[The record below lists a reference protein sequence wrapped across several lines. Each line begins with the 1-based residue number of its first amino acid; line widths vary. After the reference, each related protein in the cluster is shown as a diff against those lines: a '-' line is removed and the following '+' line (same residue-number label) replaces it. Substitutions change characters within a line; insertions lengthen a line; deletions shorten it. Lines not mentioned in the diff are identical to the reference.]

1 MTTQAKDVDE
11 LEALLADLLDD
22 GPITVTPVDPEPEVK
37 PRGQVTKAPTKAA
50 AAKAAAA
57 LDAELDG
64 LDDLDLP
71 FDTDAATGLDA
82 DLAPTAVARAA
93 EVVETKSLDELDAAL
108 ADFDEP
114 AILAAGAL
122 ADAGLLKPI
131 TAEQMKDFVEQANG
145 PSKASQLSPAAKA
158 EILAKL
164 EEPAPAS
171 QPLPTQD
178 EVLAALEA
186 LGQPG
191 LGVPMDELTPEQQ
204 KRVTDAQAALA
215 KPEGD
220 DVDALLADLDKSGK
234 SPTPTQQAQ
243 IEEEVAIRADAAALD
258 AALLSGAP
266 VLAPSP
272 AASIELS
279 FNAKGP
285 LKTFID
291 PDALQR
297 DLHFTENSI
306 STAMIRQ
313 AALFA
318 HYSTLSAQAK
328 FQYDRCKQSVELYQ
342 ANLDQQLRD
351 DLTTAGTKFTEKVIE
366 AMVLKDSGYQ
376 AAITRMHEAK
386 AIASMVDTAAD
397 SFRHKKDM
405 LIQVGADL
413 RQQKQGEL
421 VMLEKTKAHPGA
433 AALEAM
439 GGKKS

>member
-114 AILAAGAL
+114 GILAAGAL

-131 TAEQMKDFVEQANG
+131 TAEQMKDFVE
-145 PSKASQLSPAAKA
+145 K
-158 EILAKL
+158 
-164 EEPAPAS
+164 AS
-171 QPLPTQD
+171 QPLPSQD
-178 EVLAALEA
+178 EINSALADLDAKPTQALTDLVAGKPLKEEDAALIE
-186 LGQPG
+186 GG
-191 LGVPMDELTPEQQ
+191 GSTVV
-204 KRVTDAQAALA
+204 K
-215 KPEGD
+215 GD
-220 DVDALLADLDKSGK
+220 DVDELLADLDKSGK
-234 SPTPTQQAQ
+234 TPTPTQQAQ
-243 IEEEVAIRADAAALD
+243 IEEEVAARADQAALD

-297 DLHFTENSI
+297 DLHFTETSI

>member
-71 FDTDAATGLDA
+71 FDVDAATGLDA

-114 AILAAGAL
+114 GILAAGAL

-297 DLHFTENSI
+297 DLHFTETSI

-351 DLTTAGTKFTEKVIE
+351 DLTTPVR
-366 AMVLKDSGYQ
+366 SSP
-376 AAITRMHEAK
+376 R
-386 AIASMVDTAAD
+386 
-397 SFRHKKDM
+397 R
-405 LIQVGADL
+405 
-413 RQQKQGEL
+413 
-421 VMLEKTKAHPGA
+421 
-433 AALEAM
+433 
-439 GGKKS
+439 

>member
-22 GPITVTPVDPEPEVK
+22 GPITVTPVDPEPEAPK
-37 PRGQVTKAPTKAA
+37 PRKPTKAA
-50 AAKAAAA
+50 AAKAEAA

-108 ADFDEP
+108 ADIEEP
-114 AILAAGAL
+114 SIGAAGAL
-122 ADAGLLKPI
+122 ADAGMIDGTTGGLSRK
-131 TAEQMKDFVEQANG
+131 AKD
-145 PSKASQLSPAAKA
+145 

-164 EEPAPAS
+164 AEPLPES

-178 EVLAALEA
+178 DVLAALEA

-204 KRVTDAQAALA
+204 KRVTDAQAAQTQVI
-215 KPEGD
+215 KGD
-220 DVDALLADLDKSGK
+220 DVDELLADLDKTGK

-243 IEEEVAIRADAAALD
+243 IEEEVAARADQAALD

-297 DLHFTENSI
+297 DLHFTETSI